1 MKSLERSH
9 QQPKSV
15 IAMCLFLMVVTL
27 IIYWPVQHYGF
38 IRFDEEQYVTHN
50 PHVQGGLGKE
60 GVLWAFSALEAGF
73 WHPLTWM
80 SLMLDYTWYGLNAGG
95 YHWTNVLLHLA
106 CTLLLFLVLN
116 GMTGAVFRSGLVA
129 ALFALHPLHVESVA
143 WVAQRKDVLSGL
155 FWMLAMGS
163 YVWYARR
170 PGWDRYLLVLVFL
183 ILGLMAKPMLVTLP
197 FVFLLLDYWPLKRLQ
212 DRRSAGVLETLPTP
226 TSSTVRLIVEKA
238 PLVAIAAVFSVIAL
252 MAEDRAGALPSLARF
267 SMEARFSN
275 AVVSY
280 GVYLWKTIWPFDLAV
295 FYPHPGA
302 WPLSWV
308 LGSGIFLLAASVF
321 VVYER
326 EQFPYLAV
334 GWFWYLGVLL
344 PVSGLIQVG
353 SHGMADRY
361 TYLPLI
367 GIFLIIVWGIADLA
381 AGLKIRA
388 SVVVAAACVLM
399 VLLMGVAR
407 QQVMVWKDSKT
418 LYEHALE
425 ATKKNY
431 LAHSNLAATL
441 MDLDRSDIAERHLI
455 EALRI
460 RPHYAV
466 AHYNLGICLYR
477 RGAWDKAAEHFS
489 QAVLENPLYTKAR
502 IAWGDALLRKGDYR
516 QAILR
521 YEEALLKVP
530 DRADVHNNLGIALA
544 AIGRNQEAMFHFKE
558 ALKYDAADDTAKRN
572 LAKVLTHID
581 TVKP

>member
-1 MKSLERSH
+1 
-9 QQPKSV
+9 
-15 IAMCLFLMVVTL
+15 
-27 IIYWPVQHYGF
+27 
-38 IRFDEEQYVTHN
+38 
-50 PHVQGGLGKE
+50 
-60 GVLWAFSALEAGF
+60 
-73 WHPLTWM
+73 
-80 SLMLDYTWYGLNAGG
+80 
-95 YHWTNVLLHLA
+95 
-106 CTLLLFLVLN
+106 
-116 GMTGAVFRSGLVA
+116 
-129 ALFALHPLHVESVA
+129 
-143 WVAQRKDVLSGL
+143 
-155 FWMLAMGS
+155 
-163 YVWYARR
+163 
-170 PGWDRYLLVLVFL
+170 
-183 ILGLMAKPMLVTLP
+183 
-197 FVFLLLDYWPLKRLQ
+197 
-212 DRRSAGVLETLPTP
+212 
-226 TSSTVRLIVEKA
+226 
-238 PLVAIAAVFSVIAL
+238 
-252 MAEDRAGALPSLARF
+252 
-267 SMEARFSN
+267 
-275 AVVSY
+275 
-280 GVYLWKTIWPFDLAV
+280 
-295 FYPHPGA
+295 
-302 WPLSWV
+302 
-308 LGSGIFLLAASVF
+308 
-321 VVYER
+321 
-326 EQFPYLAV
+326 
-334 GWFWYLGVLL
+334 
-344 PVSGLIQVG
+344 
-353 SHGMADRY
+353 
-361 TYLPLI
+361 
-367 GIFLIIVWGIADLA
+367 
-381 AGLKIRA
+381 
-388 SVVVAAACVLM
+388 VVVAAACVLM